1 MVPDLRDKF
10 VMGCSTSD
18 SLQQGGSAQ
27 SSSTVLTA
35 AQMPSHTHTGSTN
48 KTGSHRHGSSTDFR
62 NAREAKGSQY
72 NTSTGAPSSD
82 WIAHTF
88 GTSAFKTDYS
98 GDHSHTMS
106 LDNAGGDE
114 GHSHTVD
121 PIHIKL
127 CYIIY
132 LGS

>member
-10 VMGCSTSD
+10 VMGCDTSG

-27 SSSTVLTA
+27 SSSTVLTE

-48 KTGSHRHGSSTDFR
+48 SDGSHRHGSSTDFK
-62 NAREAKGSQY
+62 NAREAKGGKF
-72 NTSTGAPSSD
+72 NTDQTAPSSD
-82 WIAHTF
+82 WVAHTF
-88 GTSAFKTDYS
+88 GTSAFKTDYE
-98 GDHSHTMS
+98 GNHSHTMS
-106 LDNAGGDE
+106 LDNTGGGE
-114 GHSHTVD
+114 GHAHTVE